1 MRGWARAALAGVLA
15 LTALGAARAD
25 EPLKAKIGVLR
36 LSSSAPVFIAQD
48 KGYFRDA
55 GLDVELKYFDAAQPV
70 AVAATS
76 GDIDVGITAFTAGL
90 YNLAGKGAL
99 KIIGGV
105 NRDVP
110 GFRAIGYYVS
120 NRAYDAGV
128 RTLRDFAGHSAG
140 VTTVGSTYH
149 YTLGLLEQHGGVAPK
164 AVRVLALQSIPN
176 IASALTGGQ
185 TDIAVLPVPYATPAE
200 KRGNYKLLGYVSD
213 VAPWQ
218 VGVIWTATKTANTKP
233 DLVKR
238 FYRAY
243 RKGGRDYNDAFTGPD
258 GKRIEGPTAPA
269 VLAIIAKHIGQT
281 VEQIAPGISYVD
293 PDGRLDLADIANQIR
308 WYKSQGMVKSG
319 GEAKNLV
326 DRRYAVDVAGK

>member
-1 MRGWARAALAGVLA
+1 MHVGRFTGATSFRRPMRRAPRLRRRRQSASAGCSISENECRARRGERRREVLDKRAGKESERMKRGVCAALLSGIFMA
-15 LTALGAARAD
+15 LTASAPQA
-25 EPLKAKIGVLR
+25 ETIKIGLFR
-36 LSSSAPVFIAQD
+36 GTSSGGAIYIAMD
-48 KGYFRDA
+48 KGYFAAEGLTAELTFFDA
-55 GLDVELKYFDAAQPV
+55 GEPI
-70 AVAATS
+70 AVATVS
-76 GDIDVGITAFTAGL
+76 GDVDFGAAGVSAGL

-185 TDIAVLPVPYATPAE
+185 ADIAVLPVPYATPAE

-218 VGVIWTATKTANTKP
+218 VGVIWTATKTVDTKP
-233 DLVKR
+233 
-238 FYRAY
+238 
-243 RKGGRDYNDAFTGPD
+243 
-258 GKRIEGPTAPA
+258 
-269 VLAIIAKHIGQT
+269 
-281 VEQIAPGISYVD
+281 
-293 PDGRLDLADIANQIR
+293 
-308 WYKSQGMVKSG
+308 
-319 GEAKNLV
+319 
-326 DRRYAVDVAGK
+326 

>member
-1 MRGWARAALAGVLA
+1 MKRGVGAALLSGIFMA
-15 LTALGAARAD
+15 LTMSAAPA
-25 EPLKAKIGVLR
+25 ETIKIGLFR
-36 LSSSAPVFIAQD
+36 GTSAGGPIYIAMD
-48 KGYFRDA
+48 KGYFAAEGLTAELTFFDA
-55 GLDVELKYFDAAQPV
+55 GEPI
-70 AVAATS
+70 AVATVS
-76 GDIDVGITAFTAGL
+76 GDVDFGAAGVSAGL

-110 GFRAIGYYVS
+110 GFHAIGYYVS

-128 RTLRDFAGHSAG
+128 RSLRDFAGHSAG

-185 TDIAVLPVPYATPAE
+185 ADIAVLPVPYATPAA

-243 RKGGRDYNDAFTGPD
+243 RKGGRDYNAAFTGPD

-269 VLAIIAKHIGQT
+269 VLAIISKYIHQS

-293 PDGRLDLADIANQIR
+293 PEGRIDLADIANQIR

-319 GEAKNLV
+319 VEAKNLV

>member
-1 MRGWARAALAGVLA
+1 MNWRVSAALLSGIFMALA
-15 LTALGAARAD
+15 VPATQA
-25 EPLKAKIGVLR
+25 ETIKIGLFR
-36 LSSSAPVFIAQD
+36 GTSAGGPIYIAMD
-48 KGYFRDA
+48 KGYFAAEGLSAELRFFDA
-55 GLDVELKYFDAAQPV
+55 GEPI
-70 AVAATS
+70 AVATVS
-76 GDIDVGITAFTAGL
+76 GDVDFGAAGVSAGL
-90 YNLAGKGAL
+90 YNLAGQGAL

-110 GFRAIGYYVS
+110 GFRAIGYYAS

-128 RTLRDFAGHSAG
+128 RSLHDFAGHSAG

-164 AVRVLALQSIPN
+164 SVRVIALQSIPN

-185 TDIAVLPVPYATPAE
+185 TDIAVLPVPYATPAA

-218 VGVIWTATKTANTKP
+218 VGVIWTATKTADTKP
-233 DLVKR
+233 DLIKR

-243 RKGGRDYNDAFTGPD
+243 RKGGQDYNAAFVGP
-258 GKRIEGPTAPA
+258 GEKHVEGPTAPA
-269 VLAIIAKHIGQT
+269 VLAIIAKYTGQT
-281 VEQIAPGISYVD
+281 LEQIAPGISYVD
-293 PDGRLDLADIANQIR
+293 RDGRLDVADIDNQIR

-319 GEAKNLV
+319 VAAKNLI
-326 DRRYAVDVAGK
+326 DRRYAIDVAGK

>member
-1 MRGWARAALAGVLA
+1 MKRGVWAALLSGIFMALA
-15 LTALGAARAD
+15 VSAAQA
-25 EPLKAKIGVLR
+25 ETIKIGLFR
-36 LSSSAPVFIAQD
+36 GTSAGGPIYIAMD
-48 KGYFRDA
+48 KGYFAAEGLTAELTFFDA
-55 GLDVELKYFDAAQPV
+55 GEPI
-70 AVAATS
+70 AVATVS
-76 GDIDVGITAFTAGL
+76 GDVDFGAAGVSAGL

-185 TDIAVLPVPYATPAE
+185 TDIAVLPVPYATPAA

-218 VGVIWTATKTANTKP
+218 VGVIWTATKTADTKP

-293 PDGRLDLADIANQIR
+293 PDGRIDLGDIANQIH

-319 GEAKNLV
+319 VEAKNLI

>member
-1 MRGWARAALAGVLA
+1 MKREVWAALVSGIFMA
-15 LTALGAARAD
+15 LTVSAPQA
-25 EPLKAKIGVLR
+25 ETIKIGLFR
-36 LSSSAPVFIAQD
+36 GTSAGGPIYIAMD
-48 KGYFRDA
+48 KGYFAAEGLTAELTFFDA
-55 GLDVELKYFDAAQPV
+55 GEPI
-70 AVAATS
+70 AVATVS
-76 GDIDVGITAFTAGL
+76 GDVDFGAAGVSAGL

-149 YTLGLLEQHGGVAPK
+149 YTLGLLEQHGGVSPK

-185 TDIAVLPVPYATPAE
+185 ADIAVLPVPYATPAE

-243 RKGGRDYNDAFTGPD
+243 RKGGRDYNAAFTGRD

-281 VEQIAPGISYVD
+281 VDQIARGISYVD
-293 PDGRLDLADIANQIR
+293 PDGRIDLADIANQIR

-319 GEAKNLV
+319 VEAKNLV
-326 DRRYAVDVAGK
+326 DRRYAVDLAGK

>member
-1 MRGWARAALAGVLA
+1 MRRGVCAALVSSICMALA
-15 LTALGAARAD
+15 VSTAQA
-25 EPLKAKIGVLR
+25 ETIKIGLFR
-36 LSSSAPVFIAQD
+36 GTSSGGPIYIAMD
-48 KGYFRDA
+48 KGYFAAEGLTAELTFFDA
-55 GLDVELKYFDAAQPV
+55 GEPI
-70 AVAATS
+70 AVATVS
-76 GDIDVGITAFTAGL
+76 GDVDFGAAGVSAGL

-105 NRDVP
+105 NRDVS

-120 NRAYDAGV
+120 NHAYDAGV
-128 RTLRDFAGHSAG
+128 RSLRDFAGHSAG

-149 YTLGLLEQHGGVAPK
+149 YTLGLLEQRGGIAPK
-164 AVRVLALQSIPN
+164 SVRVLALQSIPN

-185 TDIAVLPVPYATPAE
+185 ADIAVLPVPYATPAE

-213 VAPWQ
+213 IAPWQ
-218 VGVIWTATKTANTKP
+218 VGVIWTATKTVDTKP

-243 RKGGRDYNDAFTGPD
+243 RKGGRDYNAAFTGPD
-258 GKRIEGPTAPA
+258 GKHIEGPTAPA
-269 VLAIIAKHIGQT
+269 VLAIISKYIHQS
-281 VEQIAPGISYVD
+281 VQQIAPGISYVD
-293 PDGRLDLADIANQIR
+293 PEGRIDLADVANQIR

-319 GEAKNLV
+319 VEAKNLI